1 VNSHDICSARTEKES
16 GELETLFAVVYSH
29 GLVHWW
35 TAIGQSVAHCPMD
48 ITWFPLD
55 TQNCPL
61 IYESWAMPSAQL
73 NITPLEQS
81 VDFTYYQNSGE
92 WQVIGNN
99 AVLYEFNADVIL
111 SFRLLF
117 VVRYSN
123 SYQIFL
129 LLLVVWRFTCFKVFE
144 LRHYFMCTA

>member
-1 VNSHDICSARTEKES
+1 
-16 GELETLFAVVYSH
+16 
-29 GLVHWW
+29 
-35 TAIGQSVAHCPMD
+35 
-48 ITWFPLD
+48 
-55 TQNCPL
+55 
-61 IYESWAMPSAQL
+61 MPSAQL

-81 VDFTYYQNSGE
+81 VDFSYYQNSGE